1 MTDANDVKDLDRGR
15 YEIVA
20 ILGRSPY
27 ASVYEAHDRKSGD
40 RVAVKVLSLAGS
52 HREIVEAM
60 FRKEVD
66 ALDGFEHPAVVRL
79 RGRFTEA
86 DADRVGIVLELVP
99 GGRTLEQMILDVRA
113 GRETRRP
120 LRWRIE
126 QLRRL
131 LDALDAAHRRNV
143 IHRDVRPA
151 NILVDR
157 DTDELMLAD
166 FGIARLLEHYGRGV
180 EGATLRQF
188 YTRPY
193 AAPEQAL
200 RGEATF
206 ASDLHAFG
214 LVAAALFSG
223 ELPSADFRPEQLPA
237 LLEPLRSEIRDATQ
251 HQTLVD
257 VLTGLL
263 RTDPSLRPRVPAIQR
278 VLADLVERAADRPA
292 APVRLTG
299 NARTKASAAG
309 CANAKAIFDDLNDGL
324 RARYEAGIDRR
335 TNEESFSIKCYGRGL
350 WAMLKPDDAHPEQLV
365 LVDLGRNPGPLH
377 ARQRESA
384 SASHFCLSEG
394 HGSSEA
400 FVAALF
406 QIFEAERRRDEERRK
421 KESLLAVAD
430 FVLARQRERLMRLR
444 VGYRVVD
451 AEPERRGAFGDKL
464 AAAIGA
470 PSAAPPAQHDAR
482 GSYLRVQV
490 LNVAP
495 WDDDAE
501 DGHDLVEDWTEGLD
515 RKTPFL
521 VDGIAFATFH
531 AYDSTTRILSVRL
544 KSPRKVPREGDFECK
559 DIALDAA
566 LKRQESAID
575 HFVEDDCVNPKLG
588 RLLLYPEENRIGEAA
603 PRTLMQKLEPPAEMQ
618 SLVERALAA
627 EDFFFVQGPPG
638 TGKTTVIAEVMAQ
651 LLAAD
656 PNARIL
662 LTSQANE
669 AVNNALDALR
679 ALAHEQKSSWRLLRD
694 VSAERADRAQGGFDA
709 LFTEWVNATRERSRI
724 AFDSFAGASP
734 PNVDAV
740 RAVLAKWSERLDRAE
755 DVRQD
760 YAESVQVF
768 GVTCLRVPTLWRML
782 REVRF
787 DWVIVDEA
795 AKATPAEV
803 LVSLVVGRRFVM
815 VGDHRQLPPF
825 LDVETERDVRLAGL
839 DVARARK
846 SLFEE
851 LFDKVPETN
860 RSVMRRQFRMHRSIG
875 TFVGELFYD
884 DLGGLETGVPDE
896 ERSVDLAR
904 FDRPHRVFWI
914 DVAGEEKQ
922 QGYSWWNQR
931 EVDAIAK
938 LLRDIDQELAAH
950 NRSYKIGVIAAYA
963 AQAERLRTAI
973 VPRAGSWRA
982 IETQVDTV
990 DAFQGKQVDVLVY
1003 SLVRVGE
1010 RENPF
1015 ISDRRRLNVAF
1026 SRGKRL
1032 LVIVG
1037 HRESAQHQP
1046 RLARALALIPRGN
1059 ILDQGALP

>member
-1 MTDANDVKDLDRGR
+1 MTDPRELDRGR
-15 YEIVA
+15 YEVVA
-20 ILGRSPY
+20 VLGRSPY
-27 ASVYEAHDRKSGD
+27 ATVYEAHDRKTGD

-66 ALDGFEHPAVVRL
+66 ALDGFDHPAVVGL

-99 GGRTLEQMILDVRA
+99 GGRTLEQMIGDVSA

-120 LRWRIE
+120 FRWRVE

-143 IHRDVRPA
+143 IHRDVKPA
-151 NILVDR
+151 NILIDS
-157 DTDELMLAD
+157 DTDELKLAD

-180 EGATLRQF
+180 EGATLKQF
-188 YTRPY
+188 YSRPY
-193 AAPEQAL
+193 AAPEQVL
-200 RGEATF
+200 SGEATF

-214 LVAAALFSG
+214 LVAGVLLSG
-223 ELPSADFRPEQLPA
+223 QLPAGDFRPPQLA
-237 LLEPLRSEIRDATQ
+237 TLLEPLRSEIREATV
-251 HQTLVD
+251 HQALVD
-257 VLTGLL
+257 VLAGLL
-263 RTDPSLRPRVPAIQR
+263 RADASLRPRVPAVQR

-292 APVRLTG
+292 VPLRVTA
-299 NARTKASAAG
+299 NARAKASAAG
-309 CANAKAIFDDLNDGL
+309 CTSPNAIFDDLNDGL
-324 RARYEAGIDRR
+324 RARYETAIDRR
-335 TNEESFSIKCYGRGL
+335 TNQDSYLVKCYGRGL
-350 WAMLKPDDAHPEQLV
+350 WAMLRPDDSQPEQLV

-377 ARQRESA
+377 ARQREGA
-384 SASHFCLSEG
+384 SAAGFRLSEG
-394 HGSSEA
+394 YGSSET
-400 FVAALF
+400 FVANLF
-406 QIFEAERRRDEERRK
+406 QIFESERRRDEERRK
-421 KESLLAVAD
+421 KESLLSVAE

-444 VGYRVVD
+444 IAYRVAD
-451 AEPERRGAFGDKL
+451 AEGEKRTAFGEKL
-464 AAAIGA
+464 AAAIGPR
-470 PSAAPPAQHDAR
+470 PSAASGQHEAR
-482 GSYLRVQV
+482 GSFLRVEV
-490 LNVAP
+490 LGVAP
-495 WDDDAE
+495 WEDAADPGNGLMDE
-501 DGHDLVEDWTEGLD
+501 WTHGLD
-515 RKTPFL
+515 KKTPFL
-521 VDGIAFATFH
+521 LDGIVFATFN
-531 AYDSTTRILSVRL
+531 AYDSQKRILSLRL

-575 HFVEDDCVNPKLG
+575 HFVEDACVNPRLG
-588 RLLLYPEENRIGEAA
+588 RLLLYPEENRIGEVA
-603 PRTLMQKLEPPAEMQ
+603 PRELMQKLEPPVEMQ

-638 TGKTTVIAEVMAQ
+638 TGKTTVIAEIMAQ
-651 LLAAD
+651 ILVSD

-679 ALAHEQKSSWRLLRD
+679 ALGHERKASWRLLRD
-694 VSAERADRAQGGFDA
+694 VSAERAGRDQGGFEA
-709 LFTEWVNATRERSRI
+709 LLAEWVSATRDRSRA
-724 AFDSFAGASP
+724 AFDAFAASSP
-734 PNVDAV
+734 PSVDAV
-740 RAVLAKWSERLDRAE
+740 RSVLGRWSERLDRAE

-782 REVRF
+782 RDVRF

-825 LDVETERDVRLAGL
+825 LDIETERDVKLAGL
-839 DVARARK
+839 DVSRARK
-846 SLFEE
+846 SLFED
-851 LFDKVPETN
+851 LFDKVPEAN
-860 RSVMRRQFRMHRSIG
+860 RHAMRRQFRMHRSIG
-875 TFVGELFYD
+875 SFVGDLFYD
-884 DLGGLETGVPDE
+884 DIGGLETGVPDE
-896 ERSVDLAR
+896 QRAVDLAR
-904 FDRPHRVFWI
+904 FDRPHRVFWV

-922 QGYSWWNQR
+922 QGHSWWNQR
-931 EVDAIAK
+931 EIDAVVK
-938 LLRDIDQELAAH
+938 LLREIDQELAA
-950 NRSYKIGVIAAYA
+950 RGRRYKIGVIAAYA
-963 AQAERLRTAI
+963 AQAERLRTAL
-973 VPRAGSWRA
+973 VPGASSWRA
-982 IETQVDTV
+982 VETLIDTV
-990 DAFQGKQVDVLVY
+990 DAFQGKQVDVLLY
-1003 SLVRVGE
+1003 SLVRTGE

-1026 SRGKRL
+1026 SRAKRL

-1046 RLARALALIPRGN
+1046 RLARALALIPRDN
-1059 ILDQGALP
+1059 VLDQGALS